1 MLRLSLGSFFR
12 PQICRGLHLFG
23 ASRTL
28 DMIKLFRGAATKIAG
43 AVFALLMLVFML
55 TSVDWGALGTST
67 SVGSVN
73 GKSIDARSYQREVQQ
88 AVDLHQRQAQEGVG
102 LDDQKAIQNQ
112 VWDQFVSDRLLQD
125 EYRRRGI
132 QVTQDE
138 VFDAIRTQPLPE
150 FYRLPEFQ
158 TDSQF
163 DLGKYQKWLGSS
175 VAQQFVPAM
184 EAQYHDELMRTK
196 LFRAITAD
204 VFLSDAALWQRYKD
218 QHESVKIDLAAVV
231 PATAVP
237 DSAVQVTP
245 QEVEAYYAA
254 HKKEME
260 QPRTVFTSYIA
271 ISRLTNAT
279 DTAAARTR
287 AEQVKKDLDGG
298 APFAEVAKRESADTA
313 SANKGGELGEW
324 TKGAFDPAFD
334 SAAFSLPI
342 NKVSDPVLT
351 RFGYHII
358 QVESRS
364 GNKAKARHILI
375 PIEISG
381 AHRERLDA
389 QADTLDRLA
398 ADKQD
403 PAALDT
409 VARAL
414 GTKIGKAQPLHEG
427 DKMRLGILTIPD
439 AGSWAQSAKVGQVSQ
454 VIETPFA
461 MYLFRVDSVRPA
473 GIPALAQIRDEVTAA
488 ARNQKKL
495 GAARKAAEQLVQQAN
510 QGGSL
515 AKAAEAMKLP
525 HEVIGPFARLGAP
538 LTSPQVVG
546 AAFGVEK
553 GKRSGVIE
561 TKQGLYVLEVL
572 DHTPAD
578 SAAFTKDLE
587 QFRQQAQLAARQ
599 MRVQTYLAGL
609 RSKADIVDRRAKVMQ
624 QAQAQ
629 GS

>member
-1 MLRLSLGSFFR
+1 
-12 PQICRGLHLFG
+12 
-23 ASRTL
+23 
-28 DMIKLFRGAATKIAG
+28 MIKLFRGVATKIAG
-43 AVFALLMLVFML
+43 GVFALLMLVFML

-73 GKSIDARSYQREVQQ
+73 GKSIDARTYQREVQQ
-88 AVDLHQRQAQEGVG
+88 ATDLHQRQSQEGVG

-112 VWDQFVSDRLLQD
+112 VWDQFVTDRLLQD
-125 EYRRRGI
+125 EYHRRGI
-132 QVTQDE
+132 EVTQDE

-163 DLGKYQKWLGSS
+163 DLGKYQKWLASS

-184 EAQYHDELMRTK
+184 EAQYRDELQRTK

-204 VFLSDAALWQRYKD
+204 VFLSDAALWQRYRD
-218 QHESVKIDLAAVV
+218 QHEMVKIDLAAVV

-254 HKKEME
+254 HKKDFE
-260 QPRTVFTSYIA
+260 QPRTIFTSYVA
-271 ISRLTNAT
+271 ISRLTNAS
-279 DTAAARTR
+279 DTAAARAR
-287 AEQVKKDLDGG
+287 AEQVKKDLEGG
-298 APFAEVAKRESADTA
+298 APFAEVAKRESADTV

-342 NKVSDPVLT
+342 NKISDPVLT
-351 RFGYHII
+351 RFGFHII

-364 GNKAKARHILI
+364 GNKAKARHVLI

-381 AHRERLDA
+381 EHREHLDA

-398 ADKQD
+398 AEKQD

-414 GTKIGKAQPLHEG
+414 GTTIGKAQPLREG
-427 DKMRLGILTIPD
+427 GKMQLGILTIPD
-439 AGSWAQSAKVGQVSQ
+439 AGSWAQSATVGQISP

-461 MYLFRVDSVRPA
+461 MYLFRVDSIRPA
-473 GIPALAQIRDEVTAA
+473 GIPKLAEIRDEVTTA

-495 GAARKAAEQLVQQAN
+495 GTARKLAEQLVQQAN

-515 AKAAEAMKLP
+515 AKAADALKLP
-525 HEVIGPFARLGAP
+525 HEVIGPFARIGAP
-538 LTSPQVVG
+538 LRSPQVVG

-561 TKQGLYVLEVL
+561 TKDGLYVLEVL
-572 DHTPAD
+572 DRMPAD

-587 QFRQQAQLAARQ
+587 QFRQQAQIAARQ

-609 RSKADIVDRRAKVMQ
+609 RSKADIVDRRAKVLQ
-624 QAQAQ
+624 QTQPQ